1 MCSAYAVRSTSIL
14 DADRCLK
21 CFQLLHFVYHL
32 IQCVFHYPDLERT
45 GATALRAQIEFPFFS
60 KAEQKLPKVAYRGIS
75 LSDPS
80 GPTLPLGETLDFLEA
95 KPYWVQSTLPINVA
109 KQKDPFIAE
118 VLSSQEIV
126 GPPAANEINNVVIDH
141 RGEVPYWEG
150 QSYGVLPPGIN
161 PKKNKPHGVRFYSIA
176 STRSG
181 DDKLD
186 KATTLRVRRAIL
198 AFARRPRHLTIC
210 VLLIW
215 YVIVMIAC
223 GP

>member
-1 MCSAYAVRSTSIL
+1 MCSAHAVRSTSIL

-21 CFQLLHFVYHL
+21 CFQLLPFVYHL

-118 VLSSQEIV
+118 ILSSQEIV
-126 GPPAANEINNVVIDH
+126 GPTAANEINNVVID
-141 RGEVPYWEG
+141 
-150 QSYGVLPPGIN
+150 
-161 PKKNKPHGVRFYSIA
+161 PKKNKPYGVRLYSVA
-176 STRSG
+176 STRYC

-186 KATTLRVRRAIL
+186 KATTVRAIL
-198 AFARRPRHLTIC
+198 ALARRARHLTIC

-215 YVIVMIAC
+215 YVIVLIAC

>member
-1 MCSAYAVRSTSIL
+1 L